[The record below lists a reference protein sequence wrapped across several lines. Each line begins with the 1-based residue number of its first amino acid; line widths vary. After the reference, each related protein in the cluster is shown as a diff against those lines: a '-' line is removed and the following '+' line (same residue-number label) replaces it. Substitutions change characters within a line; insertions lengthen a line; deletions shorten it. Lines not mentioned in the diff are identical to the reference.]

1 MVDTPRQPPRHPSEA
16 DPPTDQS
23 GIDPYLFW
31 LLGIGRPYYFS
42 PDGEED
48 EGRQWIPLLLR
59 LKGYSAQDFAAGLHI
74 TASEKRVAWQSA
86 VRVPSLYTDSPIPQ
100 GDDPFITASIN
111 VGYLEKDFLEDEEL
125 RADLRR
131 AIESVTPS
139 LPLDRDALFGETPPP
154 PEGGGGLKGTDGSSP
169 PPPAAAMQA
178 APARRSPSPD
188 GPRTATGRRL
198 TDDDPPDDDP
208 APPPIVVMGIIDDGI
223 AFANERF
230 RRIVGGIAES
240 RVENWWLQDGPF
252 NPGHFPFT
260 APGGPPLPD
269 VPYGCELSRLQINQ
283 LLAVCTNAAGEIDD
297 DLAYHQARLFDFR
310 QRGHKSAAWRTAHG
324 THVMDLACGF
334 DPAPPRYDRPI
345 ICVQL
350 PVRVTANTSG
360 ATLFRYVYDALWY
373 IFIRASQI
381 PGAANAPIVI
391 NLSYGRLAGPH
402 DGTDLIEL
410 AIQAVV
416 AASGGRVR
424 VVLPAGNSYLLRTH
438 AQVTFAADGERQELP
453 WRAHPD
459 DRTPNFVE
467 VWLPQRNFLNFASRL
482 TLTIT
487 SPIGET
493 HAIGEFGPTVRWGGA
508 APFYAEARFYFS
520 LLTGRTMFRLSTIPT
535 TTIVPGAPLAPAGTW
550 SIRLDNVALTG
561 QTVHAWV
568 QRDDSLYGF
577 PLRGRQSYFNDPAY
591 VRFDNAGRDNEI
603 DDPGIRI
610 RRESTLNSIA
620 TGPSGIF
627 PATGPFLL
635 VAGGLLRREVLPA
648 KYSAAGASLAS
659 GGPPPRGP
667 NAVVASED
675 SRVLHGV
682 LAAGSHSG
690 SVVLLGGTSVAA
702 PQMARFIADDIA
714 GLGPGTAASVAL
726 AAVPIPVPRP
736 PFLSPPF
743 WAERVGGGRLPTVPL
758 GSVNR

>member
-1 MVDTPRQPPRHPSEA
+1 M
-16 DPPTDQS
+16 
-23 GIDPYLFW
+23 
-31 LLGIGRPYYFS
+31 GRFYYFS
-42 PDGEED
+42 PDGEEN

-86 VRVPSLYTDSPIPQ
+86 VRVPSLYTDSPIPL
-100 GDDPFITASIN
+100 GDDPYITASIN

-131 AIESVTPS
+131 AIESVTPG
-139 LPLDRDALFGETPPP
+139 LPLDRDALFGKTPPPP
-154 PEGGGGLKGTDGSSP
+154 PEGGSGPKGTDGSSP
-169 PPPAAAMQA
+169 PPTAGEMEVAPGRQPPPPRAAMQA
-178 APARRSPSPD
+178 APARRSPPPD
-188 GPRTATGRRL
+188 GPRTATGPRL
-198 TDDDPPDDDP
+198 TDDDPPDDDPPDDDP

-223 AFANERF
+223 AFAHERF
-230 RRIVGGIAES
+230 RMIVGGIAQS

-252 NPGHFPFT
+252 NPAQFPFT
-260 APGGPPLPD
+260 ALGGPPLPL
-269 VPYGCELSRLQINQ
+269 VNYGCELSRLQINQ
-283 LLAVCTNAAGEIDD
+283 LLVACTNAAGEIDD

-334 DPAPPRYDRPI
+334 DPAPPRHDRPI

-360 ATLFRYVYDALWY
+360 ATLFPFVLDALWY

-410 AIQAVV
+410 AIQTLV

-424 VVLPAGNSYLLRTH
+424 VVLPAGNSYLSRTH
-438 AQVTFAADGERQELP
+438 AQVTFAADGERQALP
-453 WRAHPD
+453 WRVLPD
-459 DRTPNFVE
+459 DRTPSFVE
-467 VWLPQRNFLNFASRL
+467 VWLPQRNFINFASRL

-493 HAIGEFGPTVRWGGA
+493 HAIDEFGPAVSWGA
-508 APFYAEARFYFS
+508 PPFYAEARFYFS
-520 LLTGRTMFRLSTIPT
+520 LLTLRTMFRLSTRPT

-550 SIRLDNVALTG
+550 SIRLDNIALTG

-591 VRFDNAGRDNEI
+591 VRFDNAGRDREI
-603 DDPGIRI
+603 DDPGVRI

-620 TGPSGIF
+620 TGPSWIL

-635 VAGGLLRREVLPA
+635 VAGGLLRRELLPA
-648 KYSAAGASLAS
+648 KYSAAGNSPAS
-659 GGPPPRGP
+659 GGPPPRWP
-667 NAVVASED
+667 DAVVASED

-690 SVVLLGGTSVAA
+690 SVVPLDGTSVAA

-714 GLGPGTAASVAL
+714 LLGGPGTAVSVTG
-726 AAVPIPVPRP
+726 AAVPLPVP
-736 PFLSPPF
+736 LSPPF
-743 WAERVGGGRLPTVPL
+743 WAERVGAGRLPTVPL
-758 GSVNR
+758 GRVTR

>member
-1 MVDTPRQPPRHPSEA
+1 MVDTPRHPSEA
-16 DPPTDQS
+16 DTPMDQS

-31 LLGIGRPYYFS
+31 LLGVGRPYYFT

-59 LKGYSAQDFAAGLHI
+59 LKGYTAQEFADGLHI
-74 TASEKRVAWQSA
+74 TAQEKRAAWQSA
-86 VRVPSLYTDSPIPQ
+86 VQVPSLYTDSPIPL
-100 GDDPFITASIN
+100 GDDPYITASIN
-111 VGYLEKDFLEDEEL
+111 VGYFEKNFLEDEEL

-131 AIESVTPS
+131 AIESVTPG

-154 PEGGGGLKGTDGSSP
+154 EDGRGLKGTDGNSP
-169 PPPAAAMQA
+169 PPAAAGRRSPPPRAAMQA
-178 APARRSPSPD
+178 APALRSPPLD
-188 GPRTATGRRL
+188 GPRTATRASPTGGGAVAAA
-198 TDDDPPDDDP
+198 P

-230 RRIVGGIAES
+230 RRIVGGVAES

-260 APGGPPLPD
+260 APGGPPPPL
-269 VPYGCELSRLQINQ
+269 VPSGCELSRLQINQ
-283 LLAVCTNAAGEIDD
+283 LLAACTNAAGEIDD

-310 QRGHKSAAWRTAHG
+310 KRGHKSAAWRTAHG

-334 DPAPPRYDRPI
+334 DPVPPRYDRPI

-360 ATLFRYVYDALWY
+360 ATLFPAVYAALWY
-373 IFIRASQI
+373 IVIRASQI

-410 AIQAVV
+410 AIQTVV

-424 VVLPAGNSYLLRTH
+424 VVLPAGNSYLSRTH
-438 AQVTFAADGERQELP
+438 AQVTFAAAGEQQELP
-453 WRAHPD
+453 WRVLPD

-493 HAIGEFGPTVRWGGA
+493 HAIDEFGPAVRWGA
-508 APFYAEARFYFS
+508 PPFYAVARFYFS

-535 TTIVPGAPLAPAGTW
+535 TSIVPGAPLAPAGTW
-550 SIRLDNVALTG
+550 RIRLDNVALTG

-577 PLRGRQSYFNDPAY
+577 PLRGRQSYFNDLAY

-620 TGPSGIF
+620 TGPSWIF
-627 PATGPFLL
+627 PATGPYLL

-648 KYSAAGASLAS
+648 KYSAAGASPAS
-659 GGPPPRGP
+659 GGPPPRWP

-726 AAVPIPVPRP
+726 AAVPLPVP
-736 PFLSPPF
+736 LSPPF

-758 GSVNR
+758 VNVNR